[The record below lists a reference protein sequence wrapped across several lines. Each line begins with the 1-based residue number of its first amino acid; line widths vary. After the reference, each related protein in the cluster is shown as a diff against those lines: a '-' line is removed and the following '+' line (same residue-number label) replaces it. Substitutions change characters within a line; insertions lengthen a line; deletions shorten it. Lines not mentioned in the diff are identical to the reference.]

1 MAKPISKDKTLQEK
15 FKQFFGLN
23 KGAPHQPESFPK
35 TEKFILNQDILK
47 EIENDNPL
55 SQRIKA
61 IKELQNIIQ
70 TRHRHLHEGSVEAL
84 CARTLDMLH
93 PSHTT
98 EVRHTVLYF
107 YCYVIKTQFNK
118 LIIMR
123 DYFFRLIKDHKIP
136 DDLLPR
142 IEMLKALTN
151 NGKEIEYFEE
161 DAGPFLLE
169 WMPEI
174 IIGNKVQEFLPLLEN
189 MIKCNAAYLD
199 ENIIEGIVI
208 YICNLCERTNSEE
221 EIQLCLQV
229 LDAVIC
235 YSYPPSNIIPSVITT
250 LSRTVN
256 LPKFCQISWKLMRN
270 LLGTCLGHYSIYTMC
285 KALQDANNY
294 NDPSLL
300 RGTIF
305 FVSMSLWG
313 NKRVQ
318 SLKNTMSAVL
328 PSFLMVLECT
338 NDIVAYEVILGIQR
352 LLEHSSKELLGMT
365 WDLILE
371 IINKLLTH
379 SEIVPVSSSSPLRLS
394 VNVYDL
400 IATIEQLHEA
410 GIYKGS
416 VNRLYELIE
425 KSSHLPEQLV
435 LRLIDYKTQFL
446 HSSQENWLNNMN
458 QLMLKYFRNEKRTV
472 IRCKVLNVLSHV
484 FTTNRYLYEDEL
496 IDNIVLPFL
505 LQLELDPDITI
516 RTDAVKLLVKI
527 IQDCSSKKC
536 LDLLDIIEKVI
547 RRAFDQF
554 HSVGTKDISDTVHVI
569 NEDEI
574 MDVKSAIV
582 GLIETFKKKLHLLP
596 SSHAICIYKML
607 VKHIQS
613 TVYNSSHVIEQTGV
627 IRRMILEFLLKLR
640 ANSHRQLGFAND
652 DDKIEYSAYLLCS
665 LKDQHTE
672 PTSDNINSPLVSTSS
687 SSSSLTLSY
696 LDLSEAFQVITTCLK
711 QEKDWTVL
719 ELVLQKLPELLQ
731 NKAAVI
737 GGLNSVNALCSNL
750 CAMISDRHLCLP
762 ESLRNTPPRLVRA
775 DFQSCVLPV
784 LAALAAYHN
793 EMSFHIQRVMI
804 NCLQSVLVTKCARN
818 SITALIQCTLEMQ
831 ETMCKL
837 LPGVLLNLSKISA
850 TVSIAVPVLEFLSIL
865 IRLPQLYVNFVEDQY
880 MSIFAIALPYTNPKF
895 DQYTVALAHRVI
907 AMWFLKCRIPFRR
920 DFASFITKGLRANMF
935 PPIEENSSLFQN
947 FSNDESIDKKRSSS
961 INSQT
966 ETNEQQSLS
975 EPTQVLST
983 QLLETCMDLMARFT
997 FGMCSNHPK
1006 RSSVAE
1012 FLLEN
1017 GQTASWLVG
1026 NKIVTI
1032 TTSGCGTKAFKNGLC
1047 EKCYALCK
1055 NILDEES
1062 ENETKKSSLE
1072 QSTRRRH
1079 RSAVNQSTNTDISYN
1094 FSRTKDDLLLHRQLS
1109 EGRLVESLTS
1119 ISEFKSS
1126 STKVGIMGSPNKSL
1140 ENTSAIKSTEDLI
1153 LEQKDEKLKNVKHS
1167 SGNLCSCWC
1176 NGWAEIFIRRPT
1188 GNTSWMFRIQNRLFL
1203 PNCPPDLNLPDISSL
1218 LLPHKLIRD
1227 LDKAEKD
1234 DDDDDDDSANV
1245 DYQHIDM
1252 LTFDPLEDIAEQVPS
1267 ANSEIDTDLSE
1278 SSESHSNMSH
1288 QRSNSPLRRTN
1299 SSPEMK
1305 GEWNICN
1312 NINLKNDDGSQAK
1325 LENMN
1330 QTSQDSVYSDSLIS
1344 DVNES
1349 KKENSPKAVETGLG
1363 EQQIKSAVRKSPRKE
1378 DKSIFISEDSKSSK
1392 IVPSSPRREESKL
1405 KLRLDLTG
1413 VSASGTSEIKSSSP
1427 LPQSASPQLAVR
1439 KTKSS
1444 PTSPPAKSAGPRSPP
1459 PTNYYRDR
1467 GHTISVMSPVHS
1479 KNLLQSS
1486 SKVASSYREIYRSGL
1501 SPSFVFLQL
1510 YHSATFGTSSDKP
1523 VLLPKTEVI
1532 NRAIEMIDHIPAY
1545 ETHKIGVIYIGPG
1558 QANQES
1564 VILRNECGS
1573 IRYTEFLHGLGTVV
1587 QISEVDQRK
1596 VYLGGLDSKT
1606 DGKFAYIWH
1615 DDLIQVVFHVATMMP
1630 NKDKDPVG
1638 NLKKLHIANDF
1649 VTIVYNESGEDYS
1662 LGTIKSQLTS
1672 ACVIICPEDFGLN
1685 VVTVKLKSEITEF
1698 GHTEPHIVSDESLA
1712 IFVRQLA
1719 VHANLISMITVY
1731 KERNLDPY
1739 FSTWLERLKKIKQ
1752 LHVKARQEMSTEECY
1767 IDSTGIECAHH
1778 LEDFTDYV

>member
-15 FKQFFGLN
+15 FKQFFGFN
-23 KGAPHQPESFPK
+23 KGASQQPEHFPK
-35 TEKFILNQDILK
+35 IEKIVLDHEILK
-47 EIENDNPL
+47 EIERDSPL
-55 SQRIKA
+55 SQRVKT

-70 TRHRHLHEGSVEAL
+70 NKHLHEGSVEAL
-84 CARTLDMLH
+84 CSRTLDMQH
-93 PSHTT
+93 SSQPT
-98 EVRHTVLYF
+98 EVRHTILYF
-107 YCYVIKTQFNK
+107 YCNMIKSQFNQ
-118 LIIMR
+118 LTTMR

-142 IEMLKALTN
+142 IEMLKALSD
-151 NGKEIEYFEE
+151 NGKQIEYFEE

-174 IIGNKVQEFLPLLEN
+174 ISGNRVQEFLPLLVN

-199 ENIIEGIVI
+199 EDIIAGIVN
-208 YICNLCERTNSEE
+208 YTCTLCERTNSEDDV
-221 EIQLCLQV
+221 QLCLQV

-256 LPKFCQISWKLMRN
+256 LEKFCQVSWKLMRN

-285 KALQDANNY
+285 KALQDISNY
-294 NDPSLL
+294 DDPTLL

-318 SLKNTMSAVL
+318 SLENTMSAVL
-328 PSFLMVLECT
+328 PSFLMVLDCP
-338 NDIVAYEVILGIQR
+338 NDIVAYEVMLGIQR

-371 IINKLLTH
+371 IINKLQAH
-379 SEIVPVSSSSPLRLS
+379 SENLPSNISSRLS
-394 VNVYDL
+394 VNVHDL
-400 IATIEQLHEA
+400 ITTIEQLHDA

-416 VNRLYELIE
+416 VDRLFEIIE
-425 KSSHLPEQLV
+425 KSPHIPEQSV

-446 HSSQENWLNNMN
+446 HSSQENWLNNIN
-458 QLMLKYFRNEKRTV
+458 QLMMKYFRNEKRTI
-472 IRCKVLNVLSHV
+472 IRSKVLSVLSHV
-484 FTTNRYLYEDEL
+484 FITNRYLYEDEL
-496 IDNIVLPFL
+496 IENIVLPFL
-505 LQLELDPDITI
+505 SHLELDPDIII
-516 RTDAVKLLVKI
+516 RTDAVHLLVKI

-547 RRAFDQF
+547 RKAFDQF
-554 HSVGTKDISDTVHVI
+554 HLVGTKDPSDTVLVI

-574 MDVKSAIV
+574 TDVKTAII
-582 GLIETFKKKLHLLP
+582 GLIETFKFLE
-596 SSHAICIYKML
+596 SNINCFINN
-607 VKHIQS
+607 
-613 TVYNSSHVIEQTGV
+613 TV
-627 IRRMILEFLLKLR
+627 IRHMHMYRLYKIMQFEIL
-640 ANSHRQLGFAND
+640 
-652 DDKIEYSAYLLCS
+652 
-665 LKDQHTE
+665 
-672 PTSDNINSPLVSTSS
+672 
-687 SSSSLTLSY
+687 
-696 LDLSEAFQVITTCLK
+696 
-711 QEKDWTVL
+711 
-719 ELVLQKLPELLQ
+719 
-731 NKAAVI
+731 
-737 GGLNSVNALCSNL
+737 
-750 CAMISDRHLCLP
+750 
-762 ESLRNTPPRLVRA
+762 
-775 DFQSCVLPV
+775 
-784 LAALAAYHN
+784 
-793 EMSFHIQRVMI
+793 HIV
-804 NCLQSVLVTKCARN
+804 
-818 SITALIQCTLEMQ
+818 
-831 ETMCKL
+831 
-837 LPGVLLNLSKISA
+837 
-850 TVSIAVPVLEFLSIL
+850 L

-920 DFASFITKGLRANMF
+920 DFASFITKYIKFYICLKKFDFRDQQIDLTN
-935 PPIEENSSLFQN
+935 
-947 FSNDESIDKKRSSS
+947 ESISSPLLSTKSSS
-961 INSQT
+961 FSTLSFSYLDLSEAFQVIITCLKQEKDWTVLELVLQKLPELLQNKAAVIGGLNSVNALCSNLCAMISDRNLCLPESLRNTPPRLTRADFQSCVLPVIAALAAYHNEMALHIQRLMINCLQSVLVTKCARNSITALIQCT
-966 ETNEQQSLS
+966 LEMQETMCKLLPGVLLSLS
-975 EPTQVLST
+975 KISATVSIAVPVLEFLSSKLIHYECTRHFLNESQSTPEPTQVLST

-1055 NILDEES
+1055 NVLDDES
-1062 ENETKKSSLE
+1062 ENETTKSIVE

-1079 RSAVNQSTNTDISYN
+1079 RSAVNQTTNTEINYN
-1094 FSRTKDDLLLHRQLS
+1094 FSRTKDDLLLHRQLP
-1109 EGRLVESLTS
+1109 EGRLMESLTS
-1119 ISEFKSS
+1119 ISELKSS
-1126 STKVGIMGSPNKSL
+1126 SSKVILTSSSVKSS
-1140 ENTSAIKSTEDLI
+1140 ENTSIIKPIDDLTPDSK
-1153 LEQKDEKLKNVKHS
+1153 EEKLKNAKCS

-1203 PNCPPDLNLPDISSL
+1203 PNCPPDLNLPDISTL
-1218 LLPHKLIRD
+1218 LLPHKTNRD
-1227 LDKAEKD
+1227 LNIEDKCDSEV
-1234 DDDDDDDSANV
+1234 DDSSYY
-1245 DYQHIDM
+1245 DYQHLSM
-1252 LTFDPLEDIAEQVPS
+1252 LPSDPLEDIAEQVPS
-1267 ANSEIDTDLSE
+1267 TNSEIDTDHSE
-1278 SSESHSNMSH
+1278 SSESHSNVSH

-1305 GEWNICN
+1305 GEWNICSN
-1312 NINLKNDDGSQAK
+1312 SNLKSSEDGTQTKS
-1325 LENMN
+1325 EN
-1330 QTSQDSVYSDSLIS
+1330 TSQTNEDSVYSENVSDS
-1344 DVNES
+1344 NES
-1349 KKENSPKAVETGLG
+1349 REMAPKVIETGLG
-1363 EQQIKSAVRKSPRKE
+1363 EQQTKSVIRKSPRKE
-1378 DKSIFISEDSKSSK
+1378 DKCISISEESKPPK
-1392 IVPSSPRREESKL
+1392 AIPSSPRKEESRL
-1405 KLRLDLTG
+1405 KLRLDLSNVSG
-1413 VSASGTSEIKSSSP
+1413 SASSELKSSASPP
-1427 LPQSASPQLAVR
+1427 LPHSASPQLAVR

-1444 PTSPPAKSAGPRSPP
+1444 PTSPPGKTAGPRSPP

-1479 KNLLQSS
+1479 KKLLQSS
-1486 SKVASSYREIYRSGL
+1486 NKVSSSYREMYRSGL

-1510 YHSATFGTSSDKP
+1510 YHSATFGTASDKP

-1532 NRAIEMIDHIPAY
+1532 NRAIKMIDHTPAY

-1564 VILRNECGS
+1564 VILRNEGGS

-1596 VYLGGLDSKT
+1596 VYLGGLDSKA

-1615 DDLIQVVFHVATMMP
+1615 DDLIQIVFHVATMMP
-1630 NKDKDPVG
+1630 NKEIDPAG
-1638 NLKKLHIANDF
+1638 NMKKLHIANDF

-1698 GHTEPHIVSDESLA
+1698 GHLEPHIVSDESLP

-1731 KERNLDPY
+1731 KEGNLDPY
-1739 FSTWLERLKKIKQ
+1739 FSTWLERLRKIKQ
-1752 LHVKARQEMSTEECY
+1752 LHVKARQETSTEECY
-1767 IDSTGIECAHH
+1767 IDSSGGLECARH

>member
-15 FKQFFGLN
+15 FKQFFGFN
-23 KGAPHQPESFPK
+23 KGASQQPEHFPK
-35 TEKFILNQDILK
+35 IEKIVLDHEILK
-47 EIENDNPL
+47 EIESDSPL
-55 SQRIKA
+55 SQRVKT
-61 IKELQNIIQ
+61 IKELQNVIQ
-70 TRHRHLHEGSVEAL
+70 NKHLHEGSVEAL
-84 CARTLDMLH
+84 CLRTLDMRH
-93 PSHTT
+93 SSQPTD
-98 EVRHTVLYF
+98 VRHTILYF
-107 YCYVIKTQFNK
+107 YCNMIKSQFNQ
-118 LIIMR
+118 LTTMR

-142 IEMLKALTN
+142 IEMLKALSD
-151 NGKEIEYFEE
+151 NGKQIEYFEE

-174 IIGNKVQEFLPLLEN
+174 ISGNRVQEFLPLLVN

-199 ENIIEGIVI
+199 EDIIAGIVN
-208 YICNLCERTNSEE
+208 YTCTLCERTNSEDDV
-221 EIQLCLQV
+221 QLCLQV

-256 LPKFCQISWKLMRN
+256 LEKFCQVSWKLMRN

-285 KALQDANNY
+285 KALQDISNY
-294 NDPSLL
+294 DDPTLL

-318 SLKNTMSAVL
+318 SLENTMSAVL
-328 PSFLMVLECT
+328 PSFLMVLDCP
-338 NDIVAYEVILGIQR
+338 NDIVAYEVMLGIQR

-371 IINKLLTH
+371 IINKLQAH
-379 SEIVPVSSSSPLRLS
+379 SENLPSNISSRLS
-394 VNVYDL
+394 VNVHDL
-400 IATIEQLHEA
+400 ITTIEQLHDA
-410 GIYKGS
+410 GVYKGS
-416 VNRLYELIE
+416 VDRLFEIIE
-425 KSSHLPEQLV
+425 KSPHIPEQSV

-446 HSSQENWLNNMN
+446 HSSQENWLNNIN
-458 QLMLKYFRNEKRTV
+458 QLMMKYFRNEKRTI
-472 IRCKVLNVLSHV
+472 IRSKVLSVLSDV
-484 FTTNRYLYEDEL
+484 FITNRYLYEDEL
-496 IDNIVLPFL
+496 IENIVLPFL
-505 LQLELDPDITI
+505 SHLELDPDIII
-516 RTDAVKLLVKI
+516 RTDAVHLLVKI

-547 RRAFDQF
+547 RKAFDQF
-554 HSVGTKDISDTVHVI
+554 HLVGTKDPSDTVLVI

-574 MDVKSAIV
+574 TDVKTAII

-596 SSHAICIYKML
+596 SSHAICLYKML

-613 TVYNSSHVIEQTGV
+613 HYSSSTVLEQTGI

-640 ANSHRQLGFAND
+640 VSSRRQLGIAND
-652 DDKIEYSAYLLCS
+652 NKIEFSAYLLCA
-665 LKDQHTE
+665 LKDQQLDLANE
-672 PTSDNINSPLVSTSS
+672 SISSPLLSTKSS
-687 SSSSLTLSY
+687 SFSTLSFSY
-696 LDLSEAFQVITTCLK
+696 LDLSEAFQVIITCLK

-750 CAMISDRHLCLP
+750 CAMISDRNLCLP
-762 ESLRNTPPRLVRA
+762 ESLRNTPPRLTRA

-784 LAALAAYHN
+784 IAALAAYHN
-793 EMSFHIQRVMI
+793 EMALHIQRLMI

-837 LPGVLLNLSKISA
+837 LPGVLLSLSKISA

-935 PPIEENSSLFQN
+935 PPVEENSSLFQN
-947 FSNDESIDKKRSSS
+947 FNNEESIDKKRSSS
-961 INSQT
+961 INSQN
-966 ETNEQQSLS
+966 ETNDSQSTP

-1055 NILDEES
+1055 NVLDDES
-1062 ENETKKSSLE
+1062 ENETTKSIVE

-1079 RSAVNQSTNTDISYN
+1079 RSAVNQTTNTEINYN
-1094 FSRTKDDLLLHRQLS
+1094 FSRTKDDLLLHRQLP
-1109 EGRLVESLTS
+1109 EGRLMESLTS
-1119 ISEFKSS
+1119 ISELKSS
-1126 STKVGIMGSPNKSL
+1126 SSKVILTSSSAKSS
-1140 ENTSAIKSTEDLI
+1140 ENTSIIKPTDDLTPDSK
-1153 LEQKDEKLKNVKHS
+1153 EEKLKNAKCS

-1203 PNCPPDLNLPDISSL
+1203 PNCPPDLNLPDISTL
-1218 LLPHKLIRD
+1218 LLPHKTNRD
-1227 LDKAEKD
+1227 LNVEEKCD
-1234 DDDDDDDSANV
+1234 SEVDDDSYY
-1245 DYQHIDM
+1245 DYQHLSM
-1252 LTFDPLEDIAEQVPS
+1252 LPLDPLEDIAEQVHS
-1267 ANSEIDTDLSE
+1267 TNSEIDTDHSE
-1278 SSESHSNMSH
+1278 SSESHSNVSH

-1305 GEWNICN
+1305 GEWNICSN
-1312 NINLKNDDGSQAK
+1312 SNLKSSEDGTQTKPENASQTN
-1325 LENMN
+1325 E
-1330 QTSQDSVYSDSLIS
+1330 DSVYAENVSDF
-1344 DVNES
+1344 NES
-1349 KKENSPKAVETGLG
+1349 REIAPKVIETGLG
-1363 EQQIKSAVRKSPRKE
+1363 EQQAKSVIRKSPRKE
-1378 DKSIFISEDSKSSK
+1378 DKCISISEESKPPK
-1392 IVPSSPRREESKL
+1392 AVPSSPRREESRL
-1405 KLRLDLTG
+1405 KLRLDLSNVSG
-1413 VSASGTSEIKSSSP
+1413 SASSELKSSASPP
-1427 LPQSASPQLAVR
+1427 LPHSASPQLAVR

-1444 PTSPPAKSAGPRSPP
+1444 PTSPPGKTAGPRSPP

-1479 KNLLQSS
+1479 KKLLQSS
-1486 SKVASSYREIYRSGL
+1486 NKVSSSYREMYRSGL

-1510 YHSATFGTSSDKP
+1510 YHSATFGTASDKP

-1532 NRAIEMIDHIPAY
+1532 TRAIKMIDHTPAY

-1564 VILRNECGS
+1564 VILRNEGGS

-1596 VYLGGLDSKT
+1596 VYLGGLDSKA

-1615 DDLIQVVFHVATMMP
+1615 DDLIQIVFHVATMMP
-1630 NKDKDPVG
+1630 NKEIDPAG
-1638 NLKKLHIANDF
+1638 NMKKLHIANDF

-1698 GHTEPHIVSDESLA
+1698 GHLEPHIVSDESLP

-1731 KERNLDPY
+1731 KEGNLDPY
-1739 FSTWLERLKKIKQ
+1739 FSTWLERLRKIKQ
-1752 LHVKARQEMSTEECY
+1752 LHIKARQETSTEECY
-1767 IDSTGIECAHH
+1767 IDSSGGLECARH